1 MDPFLEKVLN
11 TNVSKRVNNRSEIQ
25 HNKISFDSSFFT
37 KDKELFK
44 NKDYI
49 TVMQLIKHLW
59 ETGVIIRGS
68 GFCFSMCDIVKK
80 MLKVEGIS
88 CKLVECD
95 LMICN
100 KNRPS
105 LSLIGLDHH
114 TDSSYESINSHVV
127 CITETEIPMII
138 DLSLFHF
145 RDLSERPFICER
157 ICEGNGSTLA
167 YLDLDGI
174 TWEYNVKQNPILPE
188 LHQQSILDRIKTDSK
203 IFNRIN
209 YINKLLIFLF
219 ILTSLNFVRG
229 VFDFSQ
235 KYLIKDN
242 GFGPEYLDEKNSI
255 NRQDL

>member
-11 TNVSKRVNNRSEIQ
+11 SNFTKKVNNRPDMVN
-25 HNKISFDSSFFT
+25 NKMIFDDSFFT
-37 KDKELFK
+37 KDKELLK

-59 ETGVIIRGS
+59 ESGVIVRGS
-68 GFCFSMCDIVKK
+68 GFCFSMSDMVKK
-80 MLKVEGIS
+80 LLKIEGIS

-100 KNRPS
+100 KKRPS

-114 TDSSYESINSHVV
+114 MDSSYESINSHVV
-127 CITETEIPMII
+127 CVTETEIPMII
-138 DLSLFHF
+138 DLSVFHF
-145 RDLSERPFICER
+145 RDLSEKCFICER
-157 ICEGNGSTLA
+157 LSDGNGSTLA

-174 TWEYNVKQNPILPE
+174 TWEYNIKENQTLPE
-188 LHQQSILDRIKTDSK
+188 LHQQSILDRIKTDIK
-203 IFNRIN
+203 IFDKIH
-209 YINKLLIFLF
+209 YINKILIFLF

-229 VFDFSQ
+229 VYDFTQ

-242 GFGPEYLDEKNSI
+242 GFGPHMVNKK
-255 NRQDL
+255 